1 MGKRK
6 LKVVLDTNVLVSVL
20 LFGGK
25 LEEIYKAWKSGKLT
39 LLFTVVL
46 LEIREGAKR
55 KRIRNRSKRSE
66 ETLEEFVKVLHYPK
80 FGLSEEEIDYLLY
93 VEVLPYSEIVEKV
106 YTLPEDTCK
115 DKYDVK
121 FLECA
126 LSEKANL
133 IVSGDKD
140 LPALKEFKG
149 IKILNPLEFKK
160 ILKGNA

>member
-39 LLFTVVL
+39 LLFT
-46 LEIREGAKR
+46 EK
-55 KRIRNRSKRSE
+55 
-66 ETLEEFVKVLHYPK
+66 TLEEFVKVLHY
-80 FGLSEEEIDYLLY
+80 YLLY
-93 VEVLPYSEIVEKV
+93 IEVLPFSEVIENVH
-106 YTLPEDTCK
+106 TLSEDICRDK
-115 DKYDVK
+115 DDVK

-126 LSEKANL
+126 LSGKADF

-140 LPALKEFKG
+140 LLALKEFKG

-160 ILKGNA
+160 VLKGNA